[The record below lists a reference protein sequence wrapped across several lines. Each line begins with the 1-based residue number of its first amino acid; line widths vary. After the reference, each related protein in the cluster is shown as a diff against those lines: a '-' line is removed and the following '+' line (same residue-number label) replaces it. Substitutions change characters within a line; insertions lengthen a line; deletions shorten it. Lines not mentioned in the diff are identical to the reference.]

1 MATKLAHSV
10 AVTGKAYR
18 ELVRASEMTG
28 LPIGEL
34 ASLAVNQFLEEKLA
48 AIRET
53 NRSIVLGALERVTS
67 NNRR

>member
-34 ASLAVNQFLEEKLA
+34 ASIAVNQFLEQKLA
-48 AIRET
+48 AIREA
-53 NRSIVLGALERVTS
+53 NRSVVLGNLERVTS
-67 NNRR
+67 STRR